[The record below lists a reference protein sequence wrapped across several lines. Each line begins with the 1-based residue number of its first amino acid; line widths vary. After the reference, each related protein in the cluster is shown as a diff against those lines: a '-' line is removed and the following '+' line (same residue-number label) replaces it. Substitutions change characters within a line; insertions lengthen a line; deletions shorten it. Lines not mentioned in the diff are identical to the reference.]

1 MSDKV
6 RKKNKEAEN
15 QKDFELIK
23 AFNNGDESAFERLM
37 LRHKENV
44 RNLIYLT
51 LGSTDY
57 ADDIMQEVFIKVY
70 GNLNSF
76 RFESKFSTWLY
87 KITVNKCKDHLK
99 KKYVRKAIVPL
110 EDRPNLSSQNHHS
123 FAEPDLPHLLRA
135 AIEKLPPKLKEPLI
149 LRDIEELS
157 YKEIAEKMNLELG
170 AVKSRIFRARATLR
184 VLLEPYMKGEY

>member
-1 MSDKV
+1 LSE
-6 RKKNKEAEN
+6 NKLSGNSEFEN
-15 QKDFELIK
+15 QKDFELIR
-23 AFNNGDESAFERLM
+23 AFNDGDEDAFKKLF

-51 LGSTDY
+51 LGNTDY
-57 ADDIMQEVFIKVY
+57 IDDIMQDVFIKVY
-70 GNLNSF
+70 DNLGGF

-99 KKYVRKAIVPL
+99 KKYVRKVIVPL
-110 EDRPNLSSQNHHS
+110 DNQYNLSQKNKRT
-123 FAEPDLPHLLRA
+123 FEEPDLPRLLKA

-149 LRDIEELS
+149 MRDIEELS
-157 YKEIAEKMNLELG
+157 YKEISEKMGIEIG

-184 VLLEPYMKGEY
+184 ALLEPYMKDEF

>member
-1 MSDKV
+1 MSEKNIDKT
-6 RKKNKEAEN
+6 NAISDD
-15 QKDFELIK
+15 KDFALIK
-23 AFNNGDESAFERLM
+23 EFNEGDEKAFQKLI
-37 LRHKENV
+37 LKHKENV

-51 LGSTDY
+51 LGNTDY
-57 ADDIMQEVFIKVY
+57 IDDIMQEVFIKVY
-70 GNLNSF
+70 NNLSSF

-99 KKYVRKAIVPL
+99 KKYVRKVFVPL
-110 EDRPNLSSQNHHS
+110 DEQPHLRAKNNRS
-123 FAEPDLPHLLRA
+123 FENPDLAGLLRK

-157 YKEIAEKMNLELG
+157 YKEISEKMGIEIG

-184 VLLEPYMKGEY
+184 ALLEPYVKDDL